1 MYLYRQSQVVS
12 VTSKIRILKA
22 IHNRTST
29 LTTTNNGC
37 FRNVKDKNFES
48 DSQLGSFPSPGLTC
62 CFRNVKDKNFESDS
76 QQMAPSSASGACCF
90 RNVKDKNFESDS
102 QLWYQRSTFTSVVSV
117 TSKIRILKAI
127 HNCQIPILKI
137 LRVVSVTSKIRILK
151 AIHNYL
157 HRRNFIIVLFP

>member
-1 MYLYRQSQVVS
+1 MRFATMACSVTPNALVVS

-22 IHNRTST
+22 IHNLHR
-29 LTTTNNGC
+29 LVVLPRC
-37 FRNVKDKNFES
+37 
-48 DSQLGSFPSPGLTC
+48 
-62 CFRNVKDKNFESDS
+62 
-76 QQMAPSSASGACCF
+76 
-90 RNVKDKNFESDS
+90 
-102 QLWYQRSTFTSVVSV
+102 VVSV